1 MRTGPAPPDKSA
13 RSTSHRPADGHILL
27 VSAAGHVVGLHFFS
41 PANVM
46 RLLEVGQRIG
56 KIPVLVGVCEGFA
69 GNRI

>member
-1 MRTGPAPPDKSA
+1 M
-13 RSTSHRPADGHILL
+13 
-27 VSAAGHVVGLHFFS
+27 VGLHFFS